1 MDVASTSMGIYDI
14 QEGNAPYMKNL
25 ADNFTLSD
33 DTISAWCLFQRDAVQ
48 GDQDRSTDLTPVQC
62 PRRWRSSTRTT
73 K

>member
-33 DTISAWCLFQRDAVQ
+33 DTISAWCLLQRDAVQ
-48 GDQDRSTDLTPVQC
+48 GDQAA
-62 PRRWRSSTRTT
+62 PRT
-73 K
+73 